1 MNNCLDS
8 KFPSEFGISPDDF
21 LERYESLIYKVI
33 FERTRENPKF
43 EAEDLFHDF
52 FIHIAE
58 DNFRRLR
65 CYRKECQ
72 PITYI
77 GKVLRNFICDKYRKK
92 EIRMSIG
99 NIDELTEEKRES
111 IFAEVSPGEDIF
123 DNELIQDAFEE
134 TFSKLSNREKLIF
147 DLFADEEMTAK
158 EIADLLKIKV
168 KTVYKNNEKVKNIL
182 KDELKKRGVGKL

>member
-92 EIRMSIG
+92 DIRMSTG
-99 NIDELTEEKRES
+99 NIDELTEEKRET
-111 IFAEVSPGEDIF
+111 IFAEISPREDIF
-123 DNELIQDAFEE
+123 DSELIQDAFEE
-134 TFSKLSNREKLIF
+134 TFSQLSNREKLIF
-147 DLFADEEMTAK
+147 DLFTDEEMTAK
-158 EIADLLKIKV
+158 EIADLLQIKV

>member
-1 MNNCLDS
+1 MNNCLDT
-8 KFPSEFGISPDDF
+8 KFPSDFGESPDNF

-33 FERTRENPKF
+33 YEKTRENPKF

-58 DNFRRLR
+58 DNFKRLR

-92 EIRMSIG
+92 ETNILVG
-99 NIDELTEEKRES
+99 NKYELAEKKGET
-111 IFAEVSPGEDIF
+111 IFAEVSYLENIF
-123 DNELIQDAFEE
+123 DSEIIQDAFEE
-134 TFSKLSNREKLIF
+134 TFSRLSNREKLIF
-147 DLFADEEMTAK
+147 DLFTDEEMTAR
-158 EIADLLKIKV
+158 EIANLLNMKV
-168 KTVYKNNEKVKNIL
+168 KSVYRNNEKIKKVL
-182 KDELKKRGVGKL
+182 KDELIKRGVGKL

>member
-1 MNNCLDS
+1 MNNCLDT
-8 KFPSEFGISPDDF
+8 KFPSEFGESPDNF
-21 LERYESLIYKVI
+21 LESYESLIYKVI
-33 FERTRENPKF
+33 YEKTRENPKF

-72 PITYI
+72 PVTYI

-92 EIRMSIG
+92 DSRISVG
-99 NIDELTEEKRES
+99 NIDELVEEKREA
-111 IFAEVSPGEDIF
+111 IFTAAPYPEDIF
-123 DNELIQDAFEE
+123 DSELIQDAFEE
-134 TFSKLSNREKLIF
+134 TFSQLSNREKLIF

-158 EIADLLKIKV
+158 EIADLLQIRV
-168 KTVYKNNEKVKNIL
+168 KSVYKNNEKIKKIL